1 MVMRR
6 KCFFLR
12 RLVLTVVAAYAMLMA
27 PLWAPDAT
35 QAATTRIV
43 NIYNWSDYIA
53 PSVIEDFTKETGIKV
68 RYDTFNSNDTLE
80 TKLLAGNSGY
90 DVVVPT
96 GYYLARQ
103 IKAGVFQPLD
113 KEKLPNLANMWSA
126 IAARLER
133 YDPGNRYAVNYM
145 WGTTGIGFNSV
156 KARNALGAGVAID
169 SWGMVLK
176 PENLA
181 KLKDCGVYLLDSSDD
196 ILPAALHY
204 LGLDPNATNEADLQ
218 KSAEVVSRIRPFVR
232 KFHSSEYV
240 NALASGEICLAVGF
254 SGDVKQAQKRA
265 VEARNG
271 VDITYVIPREGAQLW
286 FDNLAIPRDARN
298 VAEANAFINYL
309 QKPEVAATNS
319 NYVSYANGNLASQK
333 FLNRAILEDRTIY
346 PDEAMM
352 SRLYLLDAHDPK
364 TERLMN
370 CLWIRIKTRR

>member
-1 MVMRR
+1 M
-6 KCFFLR
+6 F
-12 RLVLTVVAAYAMLMA
+12 
-27 PLWAPDAT
+27 P
-35 QAATTRIV
+35 
-43 NIYNWSDYIA
+43 
-53 PSVIEDFTKETGIKV
+53 
-68 RYDTFNSNDTLE
+68 
-80 TKLLAGNSGY
+80 
-90 DVVVPT
+90 

-156 KARNALGAGVAID
+156 KARNALGSGVAID

-364 TERLMN
+364 TERLIN
-370 CLWIRIKTRR
+370 RLWIRIKTRR